1 MERSDSSG
9 QAASFGPEIV
19 DRLRARLPDNPPTPE
34 TSERRAAAVLVPLFV
49 VDGEVGV
56 VLTQRTAHLRRHSGQ
71 VSFPGGAWEPGD
83 ANLKETAL
91 RESFEE
97 IGLDPLD
104 VDVLGA
110 MDDVDTVGSD
120 YVVRPY
126 VAQIPHPYEFV
137 PDSNEVDRIIL
148 PPLDLFADLTR
159 RRVEERE
166 RDGKLYSIY
175 FFDFEGAVVWGAT
188 ARMLVSLVELLE
200 DIGRPPIGSP

>member
-1 MERSDSSG
+1 V
-9 QAASFGPEIV
+9 AFGPEIIEQ
-19 DRLRARLPDNPPTPE
+19 LRASLDDERPHPEIPD
-34 TSERRAAAVLVPLFV
+34 RRAAGVLVPLFV

-83 ANLKETAL
+83 ATLRDTAL

-97 IGLDPLD
+97 IGLDPAV

-110 MDDVDTVGSD
+110 MDDVPTVGSD
-120 YVVRPY
+120 YMVRPY

-137 PDSNEVDRIIL
+137 PDAEEVDRILL
-148 PPLDLFADLTR
+148 PPLDLFADETQR
-159 RRVEERE
+159 REELRERE
-166 RDGKLYSIY
+166 GVTYHIF

-188 ARMLVSLVELLE
+188 ARMLVSLVERIRSL
-200 DIGRPPIGSP
+200 S

>member
-1 MERSDSSG
+1 V
-9 QAASFGPEIV
+9 AFGPEIIEK
-19 DRLRARLPDNPPTPE
+19 LRASLDDERPHPEIPD
-34 TSERRAAAVLVPLFV
+34 RRAAGVLVPLFV

-83 ANLKETAL
+83 ATLRDTAL

-97 IGLDPLD
+97 IGLDPGV

-110 MDDVDTVGSD
+110 MDDVPTVGSD
-120 YVVRPY
+120 YMVRPY

-137 PDSNEVDRIIL
+137 PDAEEVDRILL
-148 PPLDLFADLTR
+148 PPLDLVADETQR
-159 RRVEERE
+159 REELRERE
-166 RDGKLYSIY
+166 GVVYHVF

-188 ARMLVSLVELLE
+188 ARMLVSLVELIRSL
-200 DIGRPPIGSP
+200 S